1 MRELDN
7 LTELQIAKLYNK
19 TNNQRYLD
27 EIDNRIKYIHN
38 SGMDPN
44 KLSNEQ
50 LVLLC
55 QKYDEDIYWNALY
68 NKTKNSIHFCINK
81 YANDFYKAEY
91 NVSTN
96 KEDTDLFA
104 IVRLGW
110 LKAVNTYDI
119 VKGNAGFIAYAS
131 TLMYQHY
138 IKLTRQVNQ
147 KHNGLSVNAMYI
159 ESVHSKEA
167 NDNISS
173 AAQVKIMDA
182 INTDHETGYA
192 LLETKE
198 FVKQKLQLLK
208 EYDELMYDIVIL
220 HYFKDKTQVEIA
232 KIYERN
238 KTWVSRQLRR
248 AKQFMKSRITDD
260 DYLRLIKE
268 LDK

>member
-1 MRELDN
+1 MEELN
-7 LTELQIAKLYNK
+7 SLTELQIVKLYNK
-19 TNNQRYLD
+19 TNDQRYLD
-27 EIDNRIKYIHN
+27 AISTRIEKLHESHI
-38 SGMDPN
+38 DPN
-44 KLSNEQ
+44 NLSNEQ

-55 QKYDEDIYWNALY
+55 QKYGDEIYWDALY

-91 NVSTN
+91 NVSTD
-96 KEDTDLFA
+96 KENTDLFA
-104 IVRLGW
+104 AIRLGW
-110 LKAVNTYDI
+110 YKAVNTYSI
-119 VKGNAGFIAYAS
+119 IKGNAGFIAYAS

-147 KHNGLSVNAMYI
+147 KHNGVSVNAMYI

-167 NDNISS
+167 NDGIST
-173 AAQVKIMDA
+173 AAQTKVIDA
-182 INTDHETGYA
+182 INTDYETGYA
-192 LLETKE
+192 MFDAKE
-198 FVKQKLQLLK
+198 FIKEKLNLLK

-232 KIYERN
+232 KIYKRN

-248 AKQFMKSRITDD
+248 AKQFLRARITDD